1 MRHTFTALI
10 AALLVLSGC
19 SSSDKQSTDDKLRK
33 IEHIVVIYGENRSF
47 DNLYG
52 GFPGANGLSK
62 ATAPSMTQ
70 LDRDGTALAVLPP
83 VFGGV
88 NAAVPQAM
96 TTAMPNKP
104 FRIDD
109 PAGINQPYSVLTR
122 DLVHRFYNNQ
132 MQIDGGKLDKYAAFS
147 DAGGLVMGTYDG
159 SSLPLYKLA
168 QQYTLADNF
177 FMGAFGGSFLNHF
190 WLVCACT
197 PVYPDAANSVA
208 KSRLSA
214 VDPDGVSLTLA
225 PDSPSSALL
234 GPPKYVND
242 NTLTPDGFAINTMQ
256 PPYQPSGNAPPA
268 GGDAGLADANI
279 SSTLPPQN
287 AKTIGD
293 TLTAK
298 GVSWAWYAG
307 AWSQASSDR
316 SVVYNNTVPNFQAH
330 HQPFN
335 YFARF
340 APGTADRSTYLKD
353 YNDMVAAIGAGT
365 LPAVAFYKPQGNLNE
380 HPGYAEVAS
389 GDAHIADVVAKIQA
403 SPIWSSTLIII
414 TYDENGGYWD
424 HVAPPKGDRWG
435 PGTRVPTIIVSPFA
449 KRGFVDST
457 PYDTTSVIKLITR
470 RFGLEPLPGARAG
483 AGDLTNALD
492 F

>member
-389 GDAHIADVVAKIQA
+389 GDDNIADVVAKIQA